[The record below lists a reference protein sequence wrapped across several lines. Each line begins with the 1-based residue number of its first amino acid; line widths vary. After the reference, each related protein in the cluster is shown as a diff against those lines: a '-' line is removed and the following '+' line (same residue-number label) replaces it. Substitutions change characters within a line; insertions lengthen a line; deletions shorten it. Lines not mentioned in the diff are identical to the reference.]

1 MVRGADWRRGV
12 GAESAGAAH
21 AEGRGWRMGPRRRL
35 AAALLP
41 LPGGCGGGRLGAAL
55 LGAALL
61 GGVLLGTAGSETPP
75 GDGAE
80 PCRACR
86 GLAESFS
93 RVRSWSGG
101 GKGSAAGRWGGGARG
116 GGMGVFG
123 GDGGRYMVDSLC
135 WDLTGR

>member
-93 RVRSWSGG
+93 RGMERTEHEGFGG
-101 GKGSAAGRWGGGARG
+101 GNTAWEEEKLAKYKHR
-116 GGMGVFG
+116 
-123 GDGGRYMVDSLC
+123 
-135 WDLTGR
+135 

>member
-1 MVRGADWRRGV
+1 
-12 GAESAGAAH
+12 
-21 AEGRGWRMGPRRRL
+21 MGPRRRL

-101 GKGSAAGRWGGGARG
+101 GEGQRGGEMGRGSTGGGGWGCLGA
-116 GGMGVFG
+116 MGDVTWLTAFAGILQG
-123 GDGGRYMVDSLC
+123 GDMGIM
-135 WDLTGR
+135 

>member
-1 MVRGADWRRGV
+1 MTRGADWRREV

-41 LPGGCGGGRLGAAL
+41 LPGGRGGARLGAAL

-61 GGVLLGTAGSETPP
+61 GGVLLGAAGSETPP

-93 RVRSWSGG
+93 RVRSWGG
-101 GKGSAAGRWGGGARG
+101 GGERVGEDSMAVRWGGGARG
-116 GGMGVFG
+116 WWGGVYG
-123 GDGGRYMVDSLC
+123 GDERRGDG
-135 WDLTGR
+135 